1 MYASTM
7 SYPDIHSCT
16 QSAAENVELKRRLHR
31 LREHRD
37 ELQRELNVLKERKKE
52 EDLLRNYVTTRDVY
66 VQTDPRPWHT
76 NRHSQKSEEKK
87 QADPESQKLNK
98 MLTMHSQ
105 LMKRYEK
112 EVKQN
117 MVHMESIADLNVRMM
132 EMENRMKEEKEKAFR
147 LEAELVGVRGHT
159 GSRTPDSELRDIV
172 RERNKLKRENKKLRE
187 ELDGLDESFFD
198 EIEDIKFGFQQS
210 AQLNKEYEKALQ
222 KLCHKFGVP
231 YPHPEQAVLVSKKK

>member
-1 MYASTM
+1 M

-31 LREHRD
+31 LRAHRD

-76 NRHSQKSEEKK
+76 NRLASKLDEKK
-87 QADPESQKLNK
+87 PTDQESQKLNK

-117 MVHMESIADLNVRMM
+117 MAHLESIADLNVRLM
-132 EMENRMKEEKEKAFR
+132 EMETRAKEEKEKALR
-147 LEAELVGVRGHT
+147 LEADLAGVRGHA
-159 GSRTPDSELRDIV
+159 GSRTFDSELRDIV
-172 RERNKLKRENKKLRE
+172 RERNKLKKENKKLRE
-187 ELDGLDESFFD
+187 ELDGIDESFFD

-210 AQLNKEYEKALQ
+210 AQLNKEYEKALH
-222 KLCHKFGVP
+222 KLCQKFGVP
-231 YPHPEQAVLVSKKK
+231 YPHPEKAILMPEKK